1 VLSAVALGGPVIPES
16 KGSQNRNVD
25 NDVRRMREREMDN
38 RTVTRWEFRA
48 EPKKTRAERHMA
60 GADQDL
66 FLLRLPVL

>member
-48 EPKKTRAERHMA
+48 EPKKR
-60 GADQDL
+60 
-66 FLLRLPVL
+66 VLNGTWPEPIRTCSS